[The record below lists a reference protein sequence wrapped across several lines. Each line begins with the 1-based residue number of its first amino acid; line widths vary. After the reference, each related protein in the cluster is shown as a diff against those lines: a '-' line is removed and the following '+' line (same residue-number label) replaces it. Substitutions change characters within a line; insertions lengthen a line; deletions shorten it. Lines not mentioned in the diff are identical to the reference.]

1 MIPFG
6 SEPGPAT
13 HLTFCDSLLNVTT
26 RMHFPSYFLCW
37 STFCLITANCLTV
50 SLCAQAI
57 QEPSASEAP
66 PVVASDVLDAQARRV
81 WAMKKASIATVGV
94 FGLDS
99 QGGGSGVCISPDGY
113 VLTNF
118 HVSSPFG
125 HRMRCGMNDGK
136 MYEAVVAGID
146 PTGDLAVLKMF
157 GREDFPTA
165 TIGDSD
171 NIRVGQWCFAAGNPF
186 VLATNLQPTLT
197 YGLISGV
204 RRYQYPSGTILEYS
218 DCIQTDASINPGNS
232 GGPLFNANGELI
244 GINGRCSF
252 EKRGRVNVGV
262 GYAISIKQA
271 MNFYANLRS
280 GRIVDHATLGFTVA
294 TDNQGKV
301 IVSNILESSD
311 AFRRGL
317 RYGDEVLKLGDREIA
332 TANQLKNVLGIYPD
346 HWRVALRFRNE
357 DGVQDTFVRLQSL
370 HQIGELEK
378 IVEGSSERERQP
390 PRRSRDSDKKEPE
403 KKGPG
408 SDPSDVSTPSKP
420 SKDILA
426 DKYEARKGFGN
437 YYFNRWELDRILASQ
452 NSRKPLIPATKADE
466 PVQIRFTGKVLGE
479 TTVAEAKFD
488 PEKIHWTLGD
498 KADSV
503 TVKNGWNPW
512 IQKQEALPIAI
523 ALRLWFQWHQQG
535 PRNLGEVTYI
545 GRSPVID
552 KAELLDQT
560 RIVLGEITAEV
571 FTLPSTGDIEL
582 IELYTDRQSD
592 PAEIYFDHDPKAQPG
607 HVPSRVRL
615 QYGLESRLVI
625 ELTGIDAIAFSSS
638 DSPAEAQP

>member
-1 MIPFG
+1 M
-6 SEPGPAT
+6 
-13 HLTFCDSLLNVTT
+13 
-26 RMHFPSYFLCW
+26 
-37 STFCLITANCLTV
+37 
-50 SLCAQAI
+50 LCAAI
-57 QEPSASEAP
+57 DLAIWTWTTGLGLAQTTQEPSRETSPPAPATEVLTAQSRRIEAMQRAS
-66 PVVASDVLDAQARRV
+66 L
-81 WAMKKASIATVGV
+81 ATVGV
-94 FGLDS
+94 FGTDS

-157 GREDFPTA
+157 GRDDFPTA

-171 NIRVGQWCFAAGNPF
+171 AIRVGQWCFAAGNPF

-232 GGPLFNANGELI
+232 GGPLFNAQGELI

-271 MNFYANLRS
+271 MNFYGNLRS

-301 IVSNILESSD
+301 VVSNILESSD
-311 AFRRGL
+311 AYRRGL

-346 HWRVALRFRNE
+346 YWRVALRYRNE
-357 DGVQDTFVRLQSL
+357 QGVQDTAIRLLSL
-370 HQIGELEK
+370 HQLGELEK
-378 IVEGSSERERQP
+378 IVEGSSERDRQQP
-390 PRRSRDSDKKEPE
+390 KRPKDADKKAPSDKEPQAQ
-403 KKGPG
+403 
-408 SDPSDVSTPSKP
+408 PSDEELKKQDK
-420 SKDILA
+420 KDKLA
-426 DKYEARKGFGN
+426 DRYEARKGFGN
-437 YYFNRWELDRILASQ
+437 YYFNRWELDRILELQRS
-452 NSRKPLIPATKADE
+452 SKPQLPPTQGDQ
-466 PVQIRFTGKVLGE
+466 PVQIRIAGKVIGE
-479 TTVAEAKFD
+479 STLADVKFD

-498 KADSV
+498 KTNSIPL
-503 TVKNGWNPW
+503 KNGGSPW
-512 IQKQEALPIAI
+512 IQKQDPLPIAI
-523 ALRLWFQWHQQG
+523 AMRLWFQWHQEG

-545 GRSPVID
+545 GRSPVLG
-552 KAELLDQT
+552 KTELLDQT
-560 RIVLGEITAEV
+560 RLVLGEITAEV
-571 FTLPSTGDIEL
+571 FTSPVTGNIEL
-582 IELYTDRQSD
+582 IELYSDRQSD
-592 PAEIYFDHDPKAQPG
+592 PAEVYLAYDPQS
-607 HVPSRVRL
+607 PSGAMPKTIRL
-615 QYGLESRLVI
+615 QYGLEPRLNV
-625 ELTGIDAIAFSSS
+625 ELSAIDATPFT
-638 DSPAEAQP
+638 SPAEAQP